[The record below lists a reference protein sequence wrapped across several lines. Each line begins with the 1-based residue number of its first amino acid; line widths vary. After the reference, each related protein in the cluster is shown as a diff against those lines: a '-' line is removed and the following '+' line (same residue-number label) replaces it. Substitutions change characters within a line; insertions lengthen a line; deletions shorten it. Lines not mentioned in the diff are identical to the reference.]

1 MDEQQFEN
9 QDECS
14 GSKVQSQ
21 YPSINTEKDSE
32 DQMVLEEIEAS
43 IENINLGFDIDV
55 LAILDDEEAA
65 SAKIEGLKD
74 QLGDVIAARLFSLA
88 NSVYYGGI
96 RSGNITRFIDV
107 VIRLGSDMVKSTA
120 IFLAL
125 LGFTKS
131 DRLKEVFA
139 LNFATSKIAEVIA
152 NQIGLPN
159 SKKSIVSLGGLF
171 VEMGKVI
178 MLLYAEKEEKILDE
192 VFIEEHHHYIAGQL
206 IEKWELPHSLK
217 KIVCHPYFTFVKRD
231 SLALSAIVDMAHHV
245 VSRSFCE
252 HGKLIIQSSMPDP
265 EGILYTFTIGALLQ
279 DQFDFMG
286 LGSYLKV
293 VPSELSEQ
301 EKRFCD
307 THKSP

>member
-9 QDECS
+9 QDERS
-14 GSKVQSQ
+14 RSKLQSRD
-21 YPSINTEKDSE
+21 PSINTEKDPE
-32 DQMVLEEIEAS
+32 DQIVLDEIEAS

-74 QLGDVIAARLFSLA
+74 QLGDIIAAKLFSMA
-88 NSVYYGGI
+88 NSVCYGGI

-107 VIRLGSDMVKSTA
+107 MIRLGSDMVKSTA

-125 LGFTKS
+125 FGLAKT

-139 LNFATSKIAEVIA
+139 LNFATSKLAEVIA

-159 SKKSIVSLGGLF
+159 SEQSIVSLGGLF
-171 VEMGKVI
+171 VEIGKVI
-178 MLLYAEKEEKILDE
+178 ILLYAEKEEKILDE
-192 VFIEEHHHYIAGQL
+192 VFLEEHHHYIAGQL
-206 IEKWELPHSLK
+206 IEKWELPRSLK

-231 SLALSAIVDMAHHV
+231 SLSLSAIVDMAHYV
-245 VSRSFCE
+245 VSRSFCA
-252 HGKLIIQSSMPDP
+252 HDKLIIQSSMPDP
-265 EGILYTFTIGALLQ
+265 EGILYTFTIGSLLQ
-279 DQFDFMG
+279 DQFEFMG

-301 EKRFCD
+301 EKRFYE